1 MNKSNQ
7 VKKDYVLMAV
17 ADLILKL
24 NEREDTKCG
33 WWTFDID
40 KDSSSMSVNI
50 KFDKDQAQEVYHE
63 RLYQPPT

>member
-50 KFDKDQAQEVYHE
+50 KFDKDQA
-63 RLYQPPT
+63 